1 LPRVCFVLNVKPDK
15 LEDYRNRH
23 REVWPEMRMALAA
36 AGWRDYS
43 LFLRDDGLLVGYLVT
58 DDFDRAR
65 AAIKSMPVNERWQ
78 ETVKSLFE
86 SLDQYPDDVMQP
98 LDEVFHLD

>member
-1 LPRVCFVLNVKPDK
+1 VQRICFVLNVKPDK
-15 LEDYRNRH
+15 LDDYRTRH
-23 REVWPEMRMALAA
+23 REVWPEMRDALAQ

-43 LFLRDDGLLVGYLVT
+43 LFLREDGLLVGYLVT

-65 AAIKSMPVNERWQ
+65 AAIKQMPINERWQ
-78 ETVKSLFE
+78 EHMQPLFQT
-86 SLDQYPDDVMQP
+86 LDSHADDNMHP